1 VKIGDASA
9 AGDSIAPGSAT
20 PRSPQRTSS
29 PLGFGLLA
37 LIAAVAAVLRFHS
50 LAAKSFWF
58 DEGVSVAI
66 ARLDWYNFAR
76 ILWRREA
83 NMSLYY
89 FLLHYWV
96 HFGGS
101 EFFIRSLSVFFAIAS
116 VPVIFLLGGR
126 LLDSRIGLI
135 AAALLAVN
143 AYHVQYSQEARSY
156 SLMVLL
162 CSLSSLYFLKCLSHP
177 TRRNRAAY
185 VVSSAL
191 AVYAQ
196 FFSGLLVIAQWISLS
211 FLDRENADPQ
221 TNAKTTSGWRWIALL
236 VSPVV
241 AFVATTGTGPLRWVQ
256 RPGLNDLWIFGLHLA
271 GNGGPWLLFAYAAA
285 CLAALRPVWRTHRL
299 RRVPWEFW
307 RYRFLMCWL
316 LFPLL
321 LTLGLSLV
329 KPLFVPRYLIF
340 CLPALL
346 LLVACGVTRLR
357 SAWLIAL
364 AVSVLF
370 VFSLRGT
377 DRYYEQD
384 LDIPRDDWRSATR
397 YLLDHYQT
405 GDALLF
411 HVPMG
416 RMPYEFYRSL
426 APASAAPAVLYP
438 YHSDRLTFLDFVE
451 KPDSAELARS
461 LPQHPRAWLVLT
473 YAETQSGQPDARSM
487 ELTKLLENFYPT
499 VGRRD
504 FPGIEIFLYSKSN
517 AGGGLVAPLPAWHPP
532 Y

>member
-1 VKIGDASA
+1 MKIGDASA

-162 CSLSSLYFLKCLSHP
+162 CSLSSGFL
-177 TRRNRAAY
+177 
-185 VVSSAL
+185 
-191 AVYAQ
+191 
-196 FFSGLLVIAQWISLS
+196 
-211 FLDRENADPQ
+211 
-221 TNAKTTSGWRWIALL
+221 
-236 VSPVV
+236 
-241 AFVATTGTGPLRWVQ
+241 
-256 RPGLNDLWIFGLHLA
+256 
-271 GNGGPWLLFAYAAA
+271 
-285 CLAALRPVWRTHRL
+285 
-299 RRVPWEFW
+299 
-307 RYRFLMCWL
+307 
-316 LFPLL
+316 
-321 LTLGLSLV
+321 
-329 KPLFVPRYLIF
+329 
-340 CLPALL
+340 
-346 LLVACGVTRLR
+346 
-357 SAWLIAL
+357 
-364 AVSVLF
+364 
-370 VFSLRGT
+370 
-377 DRYYEQD
+377 
-384 LDIPRDDWRSATR
+384 
-397 YLLDHYQT
+397 
-405 GDALLF
+405 
-411 HVPMG
+411 
-416 RMPYEFYRSL
+416 
-426 APASAAPAVLYP
+426 
-438 YHSDRLTFLDFVE
+438 
-451 KPDSAELARS
+451 
-461 LPQHPRAWLVLT
+461 
-473 YAETQSGQPDARSM
+473 
-487 ELTKLLENFYPT
+487 
-499 VGRRD
+499 
-504 FPGIEIFLYSKSN
+504 
-517 AGGGLVAPLPAWHPP
+517 
-532 Y
+532 